1 MTDNVHKKSFLNYE
15 NEMIQQQTIEFLFV
29 LTYTRKRFKSFTV
42 LKELDN
48 NFFYSFK
55 GTQQPTFT
63 QTICN

>member
-29 LTYTRKRFKSFTV
+29 LTYKRKRLKPFTV

-48 NFFYSFK
+48 NFFLQF
-55 GTQQPTFT
+55 
-63 QTICN
+63 